1 MFVSYPLDDAA
12 RRCVTAQRGETAGG
26 RICVVSTKA
35 TGDNVAYRDYADR
48 HRAIAKSLC
57 FEGLMA
63 HAEAMR

>member
-1 MFVSYPLDDAA
+1 
-12 RRCVTAQRGETAGG
+12 VTAQRGETAGG

-48 HRAIAKSLC
+48 HRAIAKSLG
-57 FEGLMA
+57 FEGHMA